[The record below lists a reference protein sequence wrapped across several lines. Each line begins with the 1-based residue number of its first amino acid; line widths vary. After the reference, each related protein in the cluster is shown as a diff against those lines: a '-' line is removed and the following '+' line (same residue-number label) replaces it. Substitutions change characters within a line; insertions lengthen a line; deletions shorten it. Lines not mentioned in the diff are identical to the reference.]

1 MSRDDLDAAVELP
14 RPPARIVSLVPS
26 LTEAIATSCPQL
38 LVGATDWCTHPAD
51 LDVARVRGTKNPD
64 LAAIADLAPDLV
76 VANKE
81 ENRELD
87 VRRLRQRGTA
97 VWVTDI
103 EDVPSALTSMRRL
116 WVEALRQPVPE
127 WLVQAEQLW
136 GTAAPATRGLSLI
149 HIYAADDTR

>member
-14 RPPARIVSLVPS
+14 RPPARVVSLVPS

-51 LDVARVRGTKNPD
+51 LDVARVRGTKNPH

-87 VRRLRQRGTA
+87 VRRLRERGIT

-103 EDVPSALTSMRRL
+103 EDVPSALTSAALAWCGVVM
-116 WVEALRQPVPE
+116 EAGMSVDI
-127 WLVQAEQLW
+127 AACSASCA
-136 GTAAPATRGLSLI
+136 TAMTPTSCAT
-149 HIYAADDTR
+149 T